1 MTEEEKYYLDNLITN
16 ALTVNIEE
24 SEGQQVIDLDNLNL
38 CAVDQE
44 KSDVTEPLTEN
55 DFLKTIYGDEDLL
68 KLITTPPEELPDI
81 LKDIDTDDHVII
93 EFAGATVKDP
103 NPVTYSIHVTPG
115 EAINDD
121 TIIGEVEQ
129 EGKLKKIKS
138 I

>member
-1 MTEEEKYYLDNLITN
+1 M
-16 ALTVNIEE
+16 
-24 SEGQQVIDLDNLNL
+24 
-38 CAVDQE
+38 
-44 KSDVTEPLTEN
+44 
-55 DFLKTIYGDEDLL
+55 KTIYGDEDLL

-81 LKDIDTDDHVII
+81 LKDIDTDDRVII

-138 I
+138 IFSKGTVSSINDGEEYFRLYPSKCDRHIVLENTLSGIGNDFNISEDI